1 MFNVM
6 ARMFNG
12 MAGLIQ
18 GKIGNMVYYVK
29 NGKQMVREAGKMT
42 KPPTLPQ
49 LQNRMG
55 LAVTVAF
62 LRPLTE
68 FINVGFIVSA
78 KDYHKGKTPYNL
90 AVAYNKPNAVMGA
103 YPDVV
108 MDFAK
113 VLVTNGNVDMAML
126 PAMALT
132 DEGIRFDWLCPED
145 TIWPRQTDEVMML
158 AYFPDLAK
166 AVYITAGAKR
176 RACTDLLAL
185 PEELLAEYM
194 EVYISFVA
202 NDRKSAARSTYL
214 GRVN

>member
-1 MFNVM
+1 
-6 ARMFNG
+6 
-12 MAGLIQ
+12 
-18 GKIGNMVYYVK
+18 
-29 NGKQMVREAGKMT
+29 MT

-49 LQNRMG
+49 LQNRME
-55 LAVTVAF
+55 LAVVVAF

-68 FINVGFIVSA
+68 LINVGFVVGS
-78 KDYHKGKTPYNL
+78 KDYHKGKTSYNL
-90 AVAYNKPNAVMGA
+90 AVACNKPNALVGA

-108 MDFAK
+108 MDFTK
-113 VLVTNGNVDMAML
+113 VLVANGNIDMAIL
-126 PAMALT
+126 PAVELT
-132 DEGIRFDWLCPED
+132 AEGIQFEWLCPED

-166 AVYITAGAKR
+166 AVYVTAGAKR
-176 RACTDLLAL
+176 SACTDILAL

-214 GRVN
+214 GFLNKVQG

>member
-1 MFNVM
+1 M

-18 GKIGNMVYYVK
+18 GKIGNLVYYVK
-29 NGKQMVREAGKMT
+29 NGKQMVRKAGKMT

-49 LQNRMG
+49 LQNRME
-55 LAVTVAF
+55 LAVAVAF

-68 FINVGFIVSA
+68 FINVGFIVGQ
-78 KDYHKGKTPYNL
+78 KDYNNGKTSYNL
-90 AVAYNKPNAVMGA
+90 AVAYNKPNAVMGL

-108 MDFAK
+108 MDFTK
-113 VLVTNGNVDMAML
+113 VLVANGNMDMAML
-126 PAMALT
+126 PSMVLT
-132 DEGIRFDWLCPED
+132 AEGIRFDWLCPDD
-145 TIWPRQTDEVMML
+145 TVWPRLTDEVMML

-166 AVYITAGAKR
+166 AVYVTSGAKR
-176 RACTDLLAL
+176 SACTDLLAL

-202 NDRKSAARSTYL
+202 NDRKAAARSIYL
-214 GRVN
+214 GRFNKVPG